1 MFSYILSCILLF
13 LIFYLNKSEVKDI
26 GYPPTIY
33 SLLWF
38 FIIFIHFLTVEF
50 DLIEINELKLPTL
63 LFIVFGTIIF
73 SLGGLIGRSIKIK
86 EKPKQIIHL
95 GLRKHKIY
103 PLIIVT
109 IICLYFLTLN
119 SLFLIASNQVMEG
132 DMRNLRYAINKGESL
147 GIYKYGIYLSYLLFF
162 IFSNHFLSFG
172 RSKFLVVLMAIISI
186 FYAVLSTGRTN
197 LMLLFSLIFGLLL
210 IHKKLNIRRS
220 IYGFTF
226 FFIGFFAYAII
237 LGKGGDSENSLLDNL
252 QSVYVNSLQYLLG
265 GVTAL
270 GEYLNEKIL
279 YRNGENTF
287 RFFYAALDQIGWLEM
302 TREELMLTEE
312 FIDVPFRTNV
322 YTVYRYY
329 LDDFGILFS
338 FLMIL
343 IFGLVHTIVYNKSK
357 KNRSITNM
365 FAYSILLYC
374 LLISFFQDQYI
385 SLLPT
390 WIYYAGTLIFLL
402 KIYPIFKKVAR

>member
-1 MFSYILSCILLF
+1 MHI
-13 LIFYLNKSEVKDI
+13 
-26 GYPPTIY
+26 
-33 SLLWF
+33 
-38 FIIFIHFLTVEF
+38 
-50 DLIEINELKLPTL
+50 
-63 LFIVFGTIIF
+63 
-73 SLGGLIGRSIKIK
+73 
-86 EKPKQIIHL
+86 
-95 GLRKHKIY
+95 
-103 PLIIVT
+103 
-109 IICLYFLTLN
+109 
-119 SLFLIASNQVMEG
+119 
-132 DMRNLRYAINKGESL
+132 
-147 GIYKYGIYLSYLLFF
+147 FF

-357 KNRSITNM
+357 K
-365 FAYSILLYC
+365 
-374 LLISFFQDQYI
+374 
-385 SLLPT
+385 
-390 WIYYAGTLIFLL
+390 
-402 KIYPIFKKVAR
+402 K